1 MEFLTQDS
9 WKNFICSFFDNAFLL
24 IKSAE
29 LIHQLCEIGFENCLG
44 LEVRLQKFIKRLFD
58 FFWNGSDDKWRF
70 YQGRYHGLDALKDAA
85 KDALKDAPDDSSVV
99 EENQVIEDVDRRDA
113 CKECTNALSFY
124 RSQNVLCRSKFFEP
138 AQKFDCI

>member
-29 LIHQLCEIGFENCLG
+29 LIHQLCEIGFENEDSTYVCTKTTALDWKLDSKSLLKG
-44 LEVRLQKFIKRLFD
+44 YVFD
-58 FFWNGSDDKWRF
+58 FFWNGCD
-70 YQGRYHGLDALKDAA
+70 GLDAPKDAA
-85 KDALKDAPDDSSVV
+85 EDALKDAPDDSSVV

-113 CKECTNALSFY
+113 CKECTKKMTVVSLFKVCFICFS
-124 RSQNVLCRSKFFEP
+124 
-138 AQKFDCI
+138 QKFL